1 MLHSHRDWAPH
12 SSAPDSWEADSRR
25 GWGWGWQWVRWG
37 PAGMK
42 NPPPAL
48 THKQMVSKH
57 GSCLTVPV
65 IVVLLVAVTVQ
76 VQVRAAGEV
85 ETGTRQEVRLS
96 CSFRTVSL
104 LLHCVN
110 GCMARRLH
118 VRPTWRLAH
127 HPARKCHCFPF
138 SSFIGGK
145 IQSESLVLQH
155 GWTSERKK

>member
-1 MLHSHRDWAPH
+1 MLHSHPDWAPH
-12 SSAPDSWEADSRR
+12 SLAPDSWEADSRR
-25 GWGWGWQWVRWG
+25 GWGWGWEWVRWG

-96 CSFRTVSL
+96 CGFRNVSSL
-104 LLHCVN
+104 LRCVN
-110 GCMARRLH
+110 AAWPVGF
-118 VRPTWRLAH
+118 TWGQRGVHAH
-127 HPARKCHCFPF
+127 HPARKCHCFAF

-145 IQSESLVLQH
+145 TQSESLGLQH